1 MVVYVRDIYSK
12 RIRTIEA
19 DLTLKDAAK
28 MMNNMGISCLIVV
41 KDGSAVGILT
51 ERDMMRSIMLDLVN
65 LHKLQVKTF
74 MSTNIITVQEN
85 ASVEEAIRL
94 MVGYKIKKLPVT
106 GALGDGTALIGML
119 SMTDIVTRF
128 PELESR
134 FSQPED
140 HKAELNN
147 FPYLAVKN

>member
-19 DLTLKDAAK
+19 NMTLKDAAK
-28 MMNNMGISCLIVV
+28 MMNNMGISSLIVV
-41 KDGSAVGILT
+41 KDRAAVGIIT

-85 ASVEEAIRL
+85 ASIEEAIRL
-94 MVGYKIKKLPVT
+94 MVGYKIKKLPGT

-119 SMTDIVTRF
+119 SMTDIVSRF
-128 PELESR
+128 PKLESR
-134 FSQPED
+134 FSQLED
-140 HKAELNN
+140 HAAELDN
-147 FPYLAVKN
+147 FPYLAVKG

>member
-12 RIRTIEA
+12 RIRTIKA
-19 DLTLKDAAK
+19 DMTLKDAAK
-28 MMNNMGISCLIVV
+28 MMNNMGISSLIVV
-41 KDGSAVGILT
+41 KDGAAVGIIT

-85 ASVEEAIRL
+85 ASIEEAIRL
-94 MVGYKIKKLPVT
+94 MVGYKIKKLPGT

-119 SMTDIVTRF
+119 SMTDIVSRF

-134 FSQPED
+134 FSQLED
-140 HKAELNN
+140 HAAELDN
-147 FPYLAVKN
+147 FPYLAVKG